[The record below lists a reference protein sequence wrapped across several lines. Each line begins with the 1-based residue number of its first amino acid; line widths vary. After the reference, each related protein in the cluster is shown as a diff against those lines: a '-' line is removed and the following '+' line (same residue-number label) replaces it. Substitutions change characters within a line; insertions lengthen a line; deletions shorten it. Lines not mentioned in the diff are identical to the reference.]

1 MNWDNLD
8 TEVTLWRYM
17 DFSKFVDLILSEKIY
32 LSSLKGFEDVY
43 EGYISNPHRQKN
55 ADYVNTMSNWLGY
68 SNNPISLNDVPK
80 DNNLVYF
87 AYANCWHNNK
97 FESAA
102 MWKLYARTNEAIA
115 IKTNLGR
122 LIDSVKPASPLKEE
136 GILIVKK
143 MYYVDL
149 DDEESFP
156 DDYNP
161 LQPISPL
168 FVKRKSFEHENE
180 IRLSYIKNNNIFPSC
195 HPEEKIKFENMSK
208 KELEEISKNGVS
220 VDVDLKNLIEKI
232 YIAPD
237 APSWFFEMV
246 KTFLAK
252 LNLKDIECEKS
263 LLYQLK

>member
-1 MNWDNLD
+1 
-8 TEVTLWRYM
+8 
-17 DFSKFVDLILSEKIY
+17 
-32 LSSLKGFEDVY
+32 
-43 EGYISNPHRQKN
+43 
-55 ADYVNTMSNWLGY
+55 
-68 SNNPISLNDVPK
+68 
-80 DNNLVYF
+80 
-87 AYANCWHNNK
+87 
-97 FESAA
+97 
-102 MWKLYARTNEAIA
+102 
-115 IKTNLGR
+115 
-122 LIDSVKPASPLKEE
+122 
-136 GILIVKK
+136 

-180 IRLSYIKNNNIFPSC
+180 IRLSYIKINNIFPSR